1 MKKVELLSPAGN
13 MERLKIALLYGADA
27 VYIGG
32 RDYSLR
38 ANAKNFSIEEIE
50 EACKFA
56 HSLNKKV
63 YVTVNILFHNEDI
76 VGLKEYLVKLADAM
90 VDAIIVAD
98 PVVIDIVKKNNIK
111 LSIHISTQASTANI
125 ESINFYKE
133 LGVERVVLARECS
146 RDEIKE
152 IIDKTGMEVEC
163 FIHGAMCAAYSGR
176 CVLSNYFTNRDANRG
191 GCSQVCRW
199 NFNLLDS
206 SNNKVSIDPEF
217 TMCSKDL
224 AMISKLNDMID
235 IGISSLKVEGR
246 MRSIYYIA
254 TVINTYRS
262 AIDDYYSNKLS
273 DKRIAYYSK
282 VLNRVANRDNT
293 IQFYDKLPTKD
304 EQYFLG
310 REEVSNQDF
319 LGIVNDYDI
328 DKQIV
333 TITQKNYFKKGDIVE
348 FFGPN
353 IETFTY
359 TIPDIYDED
368 DNLLEVARHPE
379 QIIKFK
385 LNTKVYVYDMMRVKV
400 LDKE

>member
-13 MERLKIALLYGADA
+13 IERLKIALLYGADA

-38 ANAKNFSIEEIE
+38 ANAKNFSVEEIE

-56 HSLNKKV
+56 HALSKKV

-76 VGLKEYLVKLADAM
+76 EGLKEYLIKLADIG

-98 PVVIDIVKKNNIK
+98 PVVIDIVRENNIK

-146 RDEIKE
+146 RNEIKE

-199 NFNLLDS
+199 NFNLL
-206 SNNKVSIDPEF
+206 NENKEKVSINPEF

-224 AMISKLNDMID
+224 AMISKLDDMID

-262 AIDDYYSNKLS
+262 AIDDYYSNKL
-273 DKRIAYYSK
+273 DNKRIAYYSK

-319 LGIVNDYDI
+319 LGIVEYYDE
-328 DKQIV
+328 DKQEVILR
-333 TITQKNYFKKGDIVE
+333 QKNYFKEGDIVE

-359 TIPDIYDED
+359 TIPKIYDEEN
-368 DNLLEVARHPE
+368 NLLDVARHPE

-385 LNTKVYVYDMMRVKV
+385 LNKKVYVYDMMRIKV